1 MIEADIAA
9 QSGSVFSE
17 MEIELVRDIVL
28 DQTYD
33 AVRSLM
39 DELTLFDDGTLTPKI
54 DSLQA
59 RRKLLRAW
67 LSVFYDIFLDGTVA
81 VKGGKEG
88 DDYDNMRDKNELRGR
103 VRRALGLP
111 ELVPYQQDPGYN
123 SRHVTQSIFIK
134 YVP

>member
-1 MIEADIAA
+1 MTEVEIAA
-9 QSGSVFSE
+9 MSGSVFTE
-17 MEIELVRDIVL
+17 MEVELVRDIVL

-33 AVRSLM
+33 AVKALM
-39 DELTLFDDGTLTPKI
+39 DLLTLFDDGTLTPKI

-67 LSVFYDIFLDGTVA
+67 LNVFYDIFLDGTVA

-88 DDYDNMRDKNELRGR
+88 DDYDNLRDKNELRGR
-103 VRRALGLP
+103 VRRMLGLP

-123 SRHVTQSIFIK
+123 SRHVTQAIPIK